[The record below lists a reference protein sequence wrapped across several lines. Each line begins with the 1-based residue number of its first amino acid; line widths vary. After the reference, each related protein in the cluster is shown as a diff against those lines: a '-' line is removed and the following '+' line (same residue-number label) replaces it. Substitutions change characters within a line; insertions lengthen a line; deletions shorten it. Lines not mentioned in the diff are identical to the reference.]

1 MVSVIKV
8 TAKIFLLT
16 EVSEKLENE
25 FVKNELFYVAFTYSW
40 ERKGDLLES
49 SPAHQSHSFK

>member
-1 MVSVIKV
+1 M